1 MAVEEQK
8 PAVPIKKSV
17 FPDFVIC
24 LEDGKKFKS
33 LKRHLRTS
41 YDMTPEQYREKWGL
55 ASDYPMVAPNYA
67 AQRSALAVNIGLG
80 QKRKAARWSRRT
92 SNKAIMKLQ
101 RSSPQAQTCG
111 LFLVSSRRRFQAED
125 GNLRRRDFR
134 WPQHFGQSRGDRDP
148 LGRLPLLYVMT
159 PPPIAPPIFWPQSF
173 RPSLTLRDGEIAAT
187 PPKNMTPP
195 AVGVMPLWI
204 G

>member
-1 MAVEEQK
+1 VVDYDQLVRRVHRGNNFICSELIWRFTLFIIVHNSIYYIQGASPENHEVRMTETYEIELAAEIVSAYVRNNALRADDLPGLIAQVHSALVRVASGAAEPVVVEEQK

-80 QKRKAARWSRRT
+80 QKRKA
-92 SNKAIMKLQ
+92 
-101 RSSPQAQTCG
+101 
-111 LFLVSSRRRFQAED
+111 V
-125 GNLRRRDFR
+125 
-134 WPQHFGQSRGDRDP
+134 
-148 LGRLPLLYVMT
+148 
-159 PPPIAPPIFWPQSF
+159 
-173 RPSLTLRDGEIAAT
+173 AAVEAD
-187 PPKNMTPP
+187 KE
-195 AVGVMPLWI
+195 
-204 G
+204 

>member
-1 MAVEEQK
+1 MSETYEIELAAEIVSAYVRNNALRADDLPGLIAQVHGALVRVAAGAAEPVVIEEQK

-80 QKRKAARWSRRT
+80 QKRKAATAS
-92 SNKAIMKLQ
+92 
-101 RSSPQAQTCG
+101 
-111 LFLVSSRRRFQAED
+111 
-125 GNLRRRDFR
+125 
-134 WPQHFGQSRGDRDP
+134 
-148 LGRLPLLYVMT
+148 
-159 PPPIAPPIFWPQSF
+159 
-173 RPSLTLRDGEIAAT
+173 
-187 PPKNMTPP
+187 
-195 AVGVMPLWI
+195 AVEADK
-204 G
+204 